1 MGVNGVLISYLRRH
15 YKMILLL
22 ALFITVFAVVFSL
35 YELPVEAVLYAAAL
49 CFVLGLV
56 LFAIGYIRYVLHHR
70 ELRELIGRVAVSI
83 DDLPEPFGILEKDY
97 QELLQV
103 LFREKTRIESEAGID
118 KQDML
123 DYFTL
128 WVHQIKTPIAAM
140 RLLLQAEETSQNAA
154 LSAELFKI
162 EQYVEMV
169 LQYLRLGSET
179 TDFVFKA
186 CDLDGVIRQSVRKY
200 ARLFI
205 LKKLQLDFRES
216 GTAVLTD
223 EKWLSFVIDQILGNA
238 LKYTNAGTVSIYT
251 EENALIIEDTG
262 IGIRPED
269 LPRVFD
275 KGFTGYNGR
284 EDKKSTGIGLYLS
297 KRITNQL
304 GHTLT
309 ITSTPGHGTRVRV
322 GFKTAGTF
330 ME

>member
-1 MGVNGVLISYLRRH
+1 MLFSYLRRH

-35 YELPVEAVLYAAAL
+35 YDLPVEAVLYAAAL
-49 CFVLGLV
+49 CFVIGLV

-70 ELRELIGRVAVSI
+70 ELRELLGRVAVSI
-83 DDLPEPFGILEKDY
+83 DDLPEPFGIIEKDY
-97 QELLQV
+97 QELLRV
-103 LFREKTRIESEAGID
+103 LFREKTRIESEASID
-118 KQDML
+118 KQDLL

-140 RLLLQAEETSQNAA
+140 RLLLQAEETSQSAA

-179 TDFVFKA
+179 TDFVFKS

-216 GTAVLTD
+216 GIEVLTD

-275 KGFTGYNGR
+275 KGFTGFNGR

-304 GHTLT
+304 GHTLS

-322 GFKTAGTF
+322 GFKPAGTF